1 MIFDWRTWYDIKS
14 FFSNNFK
21 MKDKPKKKVETWY
34 VSHEVKYIFKP
45 SRRNVGMNEK
55 PSKIT
60 QKSFKLQSNFGIWNF
75 QCV

>member
-1 MIFDWRTWYDIKS
+1 
-14 FFSNNFK
+14 

-60 QKSFKLQSNFGIWNF
+60 QKSFKLQSNFGI
-75 QCV
+75 